1 MEHRV
6 KKFIWSK
13 LSIAALVALL
23 FSFVLC
29 STSGSALADPVSSV
43 GPDAT
48 GIFGEDASS
57 PVDPLGAFVHAFAFD
72 LPRARGNVDQ
82 RLGLIYSSSAT
93 DLEAGYG
100 WGLDIP
106 WIQRAPLTGWPDYN
120 DGTDR
125 FSYAGRVLSFVCVA
139 GEGN

>member
-1 MEHRV
+1 MSYPHRQPRTDPTEIFPLAILAV
-6 KKFIWSK
+6 LV
-13 LSIAALVALL
+13 LSL
-23 FSFVLC
+23 FLC
-29 STSGSALADPVSSV
+29 GITRSARADPVNSIA
-43 GPDAT
+43 PAAT
-48 GIFGEDASS
+48 GTFGEDASS
-57 PVDPLGAFVHAFAFD
+57 PVDPLGAFIHAFAFD

-82 RLGLIYSSSAT
+82 RLGLVYSSSAA

-125 FSYAGRVLSFVCVA
+125 FTYAGRVLSLV
-139 GEGN
+139 